1 MNRHALERFLFDF
14 DKRSALKRALRDNP
28 EASFQ
33 GYELTAEEK
42 AAIFAKD
49 VATLYQWGVHPLLV
63 RNFAGTVGV
72 RYVAEYAKRGLNA

>member
-14 DKRSALKRALRDNP
+14 DKSAALQRALRDDP
-28 EASFQ
+28 EATFKD
-33 GYELTAEEK
+33 YELTAEEK

-72 RYVAEYAKRGLNA
+72 RYVAEYARRGLNP

>member
-14 DKRSALKRALRDNP
+14 DKSAALQSALRDNP
-28 EASFQ
+28 EATFQ

-72 RYVAEYAKRGLNA
+72 RYVAEYARRGLKP

>member
-14 DKRSALKRALRDNP
+14 DKSAALQSALRDNP
-28 EASFQ
+28 EATFKD
-33 GYELTAEEK
+33 YELTAEEQ

-49 VATLYQWGVHPLLV
+49 VATLYEWGVHPLLV

-72 RYVAEYAKRGLNA
+72 RYVAEYARRGLTK

>member
-14 DKRSALKRALRDNP
+14 DKSAALQGALRDNP
-28 EASFQ
+28 ESTFH

-49 VATLYQWGVHPLLV
+49 VATLYEWGIHPLLV

-72 RYVAEYAKRGLNA
+72 RYVAEYAKRGLKP